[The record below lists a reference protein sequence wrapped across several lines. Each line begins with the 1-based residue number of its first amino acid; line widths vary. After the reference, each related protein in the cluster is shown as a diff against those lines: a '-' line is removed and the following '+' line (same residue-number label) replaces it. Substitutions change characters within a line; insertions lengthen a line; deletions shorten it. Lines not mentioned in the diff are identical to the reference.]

1 MPTLLTT
8 EQVFCVPTNVSF
20 SYGYWESR
28 PGHSSAPVTLL
39 TVPSNTD
46 SLLVLH
52 PPLHTGSVLV
62 SLEQKATACVMQLF
76 KAGTLGV
83 SASMTYSPLC
93 SLKKNSKI
101 VFILVILL
109 TKPECVTVPCLH
121 SSTFTAIVLCSH
133 RPLQQFSIHV
143 SQPC

>member
-8 EQVFCVPTNVSF
+8 KQVFCVPTNVSF

-28 PGHSSAPVTLL
+28 PGHRSAPVTLL

-46 SLLVLH
+46 SFLICH
-52 PPLHTGSVLV
+52 PPLHTGSVFV
-62 SLEQKATACVMQLF
+62 SPEQKATACVTQLF

-93 SLKKNSKI
+93 SLKKNSEI
-101 VFILVILL
+101 VFNLVILL
-109 TKPECVTVPCLH
+109 TKPECVTVPCLCP
-121 SSTFTAIVLCSH
+121 SIFTAIILCSH
-133 RPLQQFSIHV
+133 RPLQRFFIHV